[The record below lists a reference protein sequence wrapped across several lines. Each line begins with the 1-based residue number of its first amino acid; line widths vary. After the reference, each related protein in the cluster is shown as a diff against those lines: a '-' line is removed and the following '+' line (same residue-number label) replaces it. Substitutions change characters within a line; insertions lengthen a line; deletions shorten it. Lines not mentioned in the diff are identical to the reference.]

1 MRKFIAILCFMSCLS
16 LSCKA
21 DDIIPVPHDV
31 ATIEALISMHKSL
44 MELYKSGENKEEIAT
59 ASQFSVKEMA
69 KKYNNVAS
77 NIQLRL
83 KQGYAYLQY
92 AYMLVKMIEL
102 SVNIIDEYT
111 DFTQNI
117 FSKVSSNPWVLVLYT
132 DVTLTCEKKVK
143 KIYNLIELNTAA
155 QANLLKLDDERRMH
169 FMLALETELYSL
181 KSYISYQ
188 AFHMQMY
195 KQGYLRYADIWDIM
209 NSETLDR
216 IAAEVIASM

>member
-1 MRKFIAILCFMSCLS
+1 MKRFIAILSFMSCLS
-16 LSCKA
+16 FSCKA

-44 MELYKSGENKEEIAT
+44 MELYKSGENKEEIAA

-117 FSKVSSNPWVLVLYT
+117 LNKVSSNPMVLVLYT

-155 QANLLKLDDERRMH
+155 QANLLKLDDERRMQ
-169 FMLALETELYSL
+169 FLNALYDELNSL
-181 KSYISYQ
+181 KCYISYQ

-195 KQGYLRYADIWDIM
+195 KQGYLRYADIWEIM

-216 IAAEVIASM
+216 IAAEIIASM

>member
-16 LSCKA
+16 ITCKA

-31 ATIEALISMHKSL
+31 ATIEALIDMHKSL
-44 MELYKSGENKEEIAT
+44 MELYKSGEQKEEITA

-69 KKYNNVAS
+69 KKFNNVAS

-92 AYMLVKMIEL
+92 AYMLVKMVEE
-102 SVNIIDEYT
+102 SVNIIDDYAE
-111 DFTQNI
+111 FTEI
-117 FSKVSSNPWVLVLYT
+117 VLSKVDTNPIILLTYA
-132 DVTLTCEKKVK
+132 DVTKHCESKIK

-155 QANLLKLDDERRMH
+155 QANLLKLDDERRMQ
-169 FMLALETELYSL
+169 FIYALSGELSSL
-181 KSYISYQ
+181 RDYISYQ
-188 AFHMQMY
+188 LFLMEMY
-195 KQGYLRYADIWDIM
+195 KKGYMPFASIWDIM

-216 IAAEVIASM
+216 IAAEVIALM